1 MQQRYLLDCT
11 LRDGG
16 YINDWK
22 FGHDN
27 LVNIFER
34 LVSAGV
40 DVIEIGFLD
49 DRRAFDINRSIMP
62 ATNCVEK
69 IFGKLHCKNSMI
81 VGMIDYGTCDINNL
95 QPCSESY
102 LDGIRV
108 IFKKDKMYP
117 AMEYCRQ
124 IKDLGYKVF
133 SQLVSIGSYS
143 DEELLRVIRL
153 ANEVKPFALSMVDTY
168 GLLNPQNLK
177 HIMKI
182 IDVNL
187 DSDIILGFHAHNN
200 FQLGYTNTISILEY
214 KTNRDVVV
222 DGTLYGMG
230 KSAGNAPLE
239 LIALHMNEHYGKHY
253 KITEMQEAITE
264 SVMDFQRKSPWGYQL
279 FYYIAASNKVHP
291 DYVSYLMNKRTL
303 SVTSV
308 NDILQRLPDDQKLE
322 KNMKLIEELYINYQK
337 NECDDRKDIEKL
349 SCELKGKTLLV
360 IGPGSSIG
368 TYASD
373 IQKFIAKEHPV
384 IISINYI
391 PLQFH
396 PDYMF
401 TTNSRR
407 YVQSVS
413 KLYDKNYTDIKLI
426 VSSNLSKAKKEFDF
440 VINYSNI
447 IDETAEFPD
456 NSMCMLIRTLIRCG
470 CKDVVLAGLDGY
482 TADSVNYYDVD
493 KEYSFLKG
501 KAASLNDYA
510 KDFFE
515 SIADKI
521 QVSFLTP
528 SKYQTR

>member
-1 MQQRYLLDCT
+1 
-11 LRDGG
+11 
-16 YINDWK
+16 
-22 FGHDN
+22 
-27 LVNIFER
+27 
-34 LVSAGV
+34 
-40 DVIEIGFLD
+40 
-49 DRRAFDINRSIMP
+49 
-62 ATNCVEK
+62 
-69 IFGKLHCKNSMI
+69 
-81 VGMIDYGTCDINNL
+81 
-95 QPCSESY
+95 
-102 LDGIRV
+102 
-108 IFKKDKMYP
+108 
-117 AMEYCRQ
+117 
-124 IKDLGYKVF
+124 
-133 SQLVSIGSYS
+133 
-143 DEELLRVIRL
+143 
-153 ANEVKPFALSMVDTY
+153 
-168 GLLNPQNLK
+168 
-177 HIMKI
+177 
-182 IDVNL
+182 
-187 DSDIILGFHAHNN
+187 
-200 FQLGYTNTISILEY
+200 
-214 KTNRDVVV
+214 
-222 DGTLYGMG
+222 
-230 KSAGNAPLE
+230 
-239 LIALHMNEHYGKHY
+239 
-253 KITEMQEAITE
+253 
-264 SVMDFQRKSPWGYQL
+264 MDFQRKSPWGYQL